1 MEEYAKYTK
10 NSGRDA
16 DAVKQYAKLL
26 DEAGKPKQA
35 EIELDR
41 LNFVNPL
48 DMDLHEK
55 LGTLYLKT
63 NDAPLAAREFQA
75 LVALHPIDAAGAHYN
90 LAKAFNAEG
99 QKDKA
104 REEALNALEAAPN
117 FKPAQKLLL
126 EVTGDGNDPG
136 GEGTPKK

>member
-1 MEEYAKYTK
+1 MEEYAKYSK

-26 DEAGKPKQA
+26 DEAGKPKEA
-35 EIELDR
+35 EAELDR
-41 LNFVNPL
+41 LNFVNPM
-48 DMDLHEK
+48 DADLHEK
-55 LGTLYLKT
+55 LGALYLKT
-63 NDAPLAAREFQA
+63 NDAPLAVREFEA
-75 LVALHPIDAAGAHYN
+75 LVALHPIDQAGSHYN

-117 FKPAQKLLL
+117 FKPAQRLLL
-126 EVTGDGNDPG
+126 ELNV
-136 GEGTPKK
+136 KQ